1 MILYFKCI
9 IGALAVKAKHF
20 FLVHIT
26 LQLPRGTYSQY
37 WISLFATWKL
47 CNFSVTHND
56 KIIIKLTNIN
66 FYDVGTYVM

>member
-26 LQLPRGTYSQY
+26 LQLPRGTYTQY
-37 WISLFATWKL
+37 WISLL
-47 CNFSVTHND
+47 CNFNVTHND
-56 KIIIKLTNIN
+56 KIIIKLPNIN